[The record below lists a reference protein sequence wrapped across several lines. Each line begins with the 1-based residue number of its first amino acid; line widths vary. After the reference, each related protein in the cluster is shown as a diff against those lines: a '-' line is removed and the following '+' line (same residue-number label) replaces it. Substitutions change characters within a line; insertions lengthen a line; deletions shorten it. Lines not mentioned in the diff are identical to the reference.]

1 MFTLKS
7 NRIEDFPFEEYS
19 ELNLSEL
26 EELAKTHR
34 LREYNSWML
43 PQIVAH
49 YASWQLDY
57 NVVGK
62 VDCRATSRLNIKTP
76 WQVGLWRVVTQ
87 LKRSSLVKQQI
98 DPQYTNYS
106 ALVPIILSAQKRY
119 NNIPYNSWQ
128 IDKDCWLV
136 EKNLLQAMLWV
147 PADHVPEHF
156 DSGFR
161 SHELRY
167 GLSESRLLE
176 LRRQGLAVRDA
187 AVKGR
192 TDNPISNW
200 CLRNMRGTELEGAP
214 KLVGTMLCQIWVAHP
229 SLRTPYMILD
239 PNDWDWMPPA
249 LIVTELFD
257 TQKLIKQT
265 TSTDLPWL

>member
-7 NRIEDFPFEEYS
+7 NKIEDFPFEQYS

-43 PQIVAH
+43 PQIVAY
-49 YASWQLDY
+49 YAGWRLEY
-57 NVVGK
+57 NHCGK
-62 VDCRATSRLNIKTP
+62 VDCLATSRTNIKTP

-119 NNIPYNSWQ
+119 NNISYNSWQ
-128 IDKDCWLV
+128 IDQDCWLI
-136 EKNLLQAMLWV
+136 EKNLLQAMLWQ
-147 PADHVPEHF
+147 PEGYAPGDF
-156 DSGFR
+156 TSNFTTQ
-161 SHELRY
+161 ELRY
-167 GLSESRLLE
+167 GLSEPRLLE
-176 LRRQGLAVRDA
+176 LRQHGLAVTST
-187 AVKGR
+187 VKGR

-200 CLRNMRGTELEGAP
+200 CLRNMRGTELERAP

-229 SLRTPYMILD
+229 SLRTPYMVLE

-257 TQKLIKQT
+257 TQKSTKQNI
-265 TSTDLPWL
+265 SKSLPWL

>member
-1 MFTLKS
+1 MFTLSS
-7 NRIEDFPFEEYS
+7 NKIEDFPFEQYS

-43 PQIVAH
+43 PQIVAY
-49 YASWQLDY
+49 YATWSLEY
-57 NVVGK
+57 NAAGK
-62 VDCRATSRLNIKTP
+62 VDCLATSRKNITTP

-119 NNIPYNSWQ
+119 NNISYNSWQ
-128 IDKDCWLV
+128 IDQDCWLV
-136 EKNLLQAMLWV
+136 EKNLLDAMLWRPQ
-147 PADHVPEHF
+147 PAIRHTLTEN
-156 DSGFR
+156 
-161 SHELRY
+161 
-167 GLSESRLLE
+167 RLLE
-176 LRRQGLAVRDA
+176 LRQRGLAVSA

-192 TDNPISNW
+192 SDNPISNW

-239 PNDWDWMPPA
+239 PVEWDWVPPA
-249 LIVTELFD
+249 LIATELFD
-257 TQKLIKQT
+257 NQQKSNKQII
-265 TSTDLPWL
+265 STKLPWL